1 MRPTALKLLRQETVT
16 KTEWQDLFWYVCV
29 DLLCYTVK
37 PVLRG
42 HLWDKEKVGL

>member
-29 DLLCYTVK
+29 DLFCYILHIYFIGNIPEICHGV
-37 PVLRG
+37 
-42 HLWDKEKVGL
+42 